1 MKTQDSS
8 MLYKLIVLYM
18 LKIADYPLT
27 GSDISD
33 YILLKGYTDYITY
46 QITITNLENDG
57 LVTSETKH
65 NRTFYSLTEDGSVT
79 IESLS
84 DKLSNNLKND
94 IYSHIITN
102 EKNIKKDH
110 SLQKKIIEVSQDE
123 YIAELTAYDNS
134 KELMNIRLSFP
145 SKALANSAC
154 EKFDDASSDIY
165 KEIISRLMS

>member
-46 QITITNLENDG
+46 QITITNL
-57 LVTSETKH
+57 ETKH

>member
-1 MKTQDSS
+1 

-57 LVTSETKH
+57 LVTSETKY

-79 IESLS
+79 IDSLS
-84 DKLSNNLKND
+84 DKLSTSLKND

-102 EKNIKKDH
+102 EKDIKKDH

>member
-1 MKTQDSS
+1 

-57 LVTSETKH
+57 LVVSETKH

-79 IESLS
+79 IESPSKRLTYQPDS
-84 DKLSNNLKND
+84 LKND